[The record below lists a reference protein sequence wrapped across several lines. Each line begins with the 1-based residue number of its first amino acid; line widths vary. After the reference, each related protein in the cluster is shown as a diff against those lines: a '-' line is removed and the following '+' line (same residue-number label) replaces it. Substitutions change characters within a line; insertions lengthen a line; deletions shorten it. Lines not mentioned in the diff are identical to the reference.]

1 MTAVTERPGTDLA
14 ARLDDPALYVD
25 DPHPLYARLRQEAP
39 LAWNEESGYWAVAR
53 HHGVMAVS
61 TDPATFCSGRGILVD
76 EIGVRYPSPPTMMHT
91 DPPEHTRY
99 RRLVQPGF
107 RPSVVRDL
115 EPDVRRQAVALL
127 DAIEPG
133 EVVDLVPA
141 LAVPFPLQVICRLLG
156 VDGDRWEQFYEWSE
170 AVIPGATDWATERRQ
185 ALQAE
190 MFEYLVGLAATRRAD
205 PTDDVVSQLA
215 TAAPDGEQLTDVE
228 LGMFLIQLLVAGNE
242 TTRNLLS
249 GGLAALAARPRQWAL
264 LAADPRRI
272 ATAVEE
278 LLRWTTPVISFMRT
292 ATRPTELCGQEVAE
306 GEPVLCLYASANRDE
321 DVFGPDAGDLDVTRD
336 PNPHVSFGF
345 GVHFCLGAALGR
357 LEARVVLEELLARFS
372 TMSPAGDVVRAPSPV
387 IAGVRRAPVV
397 VTAR

>member
-1 MTAVTERPGTDLA
+1 MKT
-14 ARLDDPALYVD
+14 ARLHRLFNPRSGRCLDVAVDHGFFNEGSFLAGIEDLPKAVATLVAAAPDAIQLTVGQAPHLQRMPVRAKPALVLRTDVANVYGARLPRTLFSRMIDDPVGQAL
-25 DPHPLYARLRQEAP
+25 R
-39 LAWNEESGYWAVAR
+39 
-53 HHGVMAVS
+53 
-61 TDPATFCSGRGILVD
+61 
-76 EIGVRYPSPPTMMHT
+76 
-91 DPPEHTRY
+91 
-99 RRLVQPGF
+99 
-107 RPSVVRDL
+107 
-115 EPDVRRQAVALL
+115 L
-127 DAIEPG
+127 DAACVVVNLFCIPDQPELADQCIQNILRLKPACDTYSMPLMVEP
-133 EVVDLVPA
+133 LVFQA
-141 LAVPFPLQVICRLLG
+141 DAKAGGYG
-156 VDGDRWEQFYEWSE
+156 VDGDP
-170 AVIPGATDWATERRQ
+170 AKIIPLVRQ
-185 ALQAE
+185 AVELGADIIK
-190 MFEYLVGLAATRRAD
+190 AD